1 MMGVHYTYCG
11 HHFMVDVS
19 DQHTIY
25 LTDIQCCMSIT
36 SQKNWEEAKEE
47 RSESEG
53 VLRVHH
59 GRTGRSGRLRT
70 RKVPSSDTGSAGTL
84 ISAVQPPE
92 PWEVCLSC
100 VTAVPADRWGGH
112 LEAAPGP
119 AAQEGQEDCC
129 SLSSEHEGLA
139 AWPRHRESP
148 ALGGRALLCH
158 MALHSDLQALGPCS
172 SKQNVLVWWATQA
185 LVLWIHVC

>member
-11 HHFMVDVS
+11 HHFMMDVS

-47 RSESEG
+47 RSESEC

-70 RKVPSSDTGSAGTL
+70 RKVPSSDTDSAGTV

-92 PWEVCLSC
+92 PWEVRVSC
-100 VTAVPADRWGGH
+100 VTAVPAD
-112 LEAAPGP
+112 
-119 AAQEGQEDCC
+119 
-129 SLSSEHEGLA
+129 
-139 AWPRHRESP
+139 
-148 ALGGRALLCH
+148 
-158 MALHSDLQALGPCS
+158 
-172 SKQNVLVWWATQA
+172 
-185 LVLWIHVC
+185 